1 LNIIYIKALIV
12 SFRLIIII
20 RIYDVIFLT
29 FFLKILMMIEYLL
42 SNFRFAFSALV
53 IRVSANSSA
62 CMSAPAILSNL
73 SIFLLIYFRARLR
86 EAFSFLN
93 TAKIFYIEFY
103 RFPVSIFIKIL
114 IAIFRS
120 MIVISIC
127 AFTAE
132 KFVLKSV
139 ITF

>member
-1 LNIIYIKALIV
+1 LNIIYIRALIV
-12 SFRLIIII
+12 SFRLAIII
-20 RIYDVIFLT
+20 RIYDVIFLI
-29 FFLKILMMIEYLL
+29 FSLKILMMIEYLL
-42 SNFRFAFSALV
+42 LNFRFIFSALI
-53 IRVSANSSA
+53 IRVSANLSA
-62 CMSAPAILSNL
+62 YISVPAILSNL

-103 RFPVSIFIKIL
+103 RFPISIFIKIL
-114 IAIFRS
+114 ITVFRS
-120 MIVISIC
+120 IIVISIC

-132 KFVLKSV
+132 KFVLKSI

>member
-1 LNIIYIKALIV
+1 VYIIYIRALIV
-12 SFRLIIII
+12 SFRLAIII
-20 RIYDVIFLT
+20 RIYDVIFLI
-29 FFLKILMMIEYLL
+29 FSLKILMMIEYLL
-42 SNFRFAFSALV
+42 LNFRFIFSALI
-53 IRVSANSSA
+53 IRVSANLSA
-62 CMSAPAILSNL
+62 YISVPAILSNL

-103 RFPVSIFIKIL
+103 RFPISIFIKIL
-114 IAIFRS
+114 ITVFRS
-120 MIVISIC
+120 IIVISIC

-132 KFVLKSV
+132 KFVLKSI